1 MPTTSRPKTED
12 KFSRARAAK
21 NSPERQ
27 EAVAN
32 KVHKDTP
39 PKSVQAKLD
48 AVADS
53 KKKTPR
59 GPSSV
64 KPKSAKER
72 NDKESQQP
80 DLSKKE
86 LVPSYKEHLAK
97 NRVRDEARV
106 FNIVHA
112 ILSAWKA
119 DVGHAEH
126 TAASAGIIKVS
137 RRKIE
142 GALRDLKNTRFTK
155 IPTLINDVLV
165 YNEVCNEF
173 GQWVYVEHD
182 SPDWIFVRLP
192 ENSTPVIRANISY
205 DKTGATAVSITTSSE
220 ALMEPFDSDE
230 VEVLEC
236 NEQDVE
242 DLETKALRIEVV
254 QLGLKTEEAVA
265 NMQRPELL
273 KLLTDTI

>member
-27 EAVAN
+27 AAA
-32 KVHKDTP
+32 T
-39 PKSVQAKLD
+39 
-48 AVADS
+48 
-53 KKKTPR
+53 KKTPR

-64 KPKSAKER
+64 RPKSTADREPKI
-72 NDKESQQP
+72 
-80 DLSKKE
+80 
-86 LVPSYKEHLAK
+86 
-97 NRVRDEARV
+97 RDEERV
-106 FNIVHA
+106 YNLVHA

-192 ENSTPVIRANISY
+192 ENSTPVIRADISY
-205 DKTGATAVSITTSSE
+205 DKTGKTSASVSTSSE
-220 ALMEPFDSDE
+220 VLLEDFDEDEEDEIPENVEYDDEDDSD
-230 VEVLEC
+230 V
-236 NEQDVE
+236 NEEE
-242 DLETKALRIEVV
+242 DDEEEYQSWSLSQLQNFAKAEGYICIKDEGWNDRQTLLARI
-254 QLGLKTEEAVA
+254 LNKGAIK
-265 NMQRPELL
+265 
-273 KLLTDTI
+273 

>member
-1 MPTTSRPKTED
+1 MPTLRAKPED
-12 KFSRARAAK
+12 KFSRARSAK

-27 EAVAN
+27 EAA
-32 KVHKDTP
+32 
-39 PKSVQAKLD
+39 
-48 AVADS
+48 

-59 GPSSV
+59 GPSAA
-64 KPKSAKER
+64 KPRQLAPGYGLKSKATGER
-72 NDKESQQP
+72 AP
-80 DLSKKE
+80 DATPKI
-86 LVPSYKEHLAK
+86 
-97 NRVRDEARV
+97 RDEERV
-106 FNIVHA
+106 FNLVHA

-165 YNEVCNEF
+165 YNEVCDEF

-192 ENSTPVIRANISY
+192 ENSTPVIRADIAV
-205 DKTGATAVSITTSSE
+205 DKTGATSASITTSSE
-220 ALMEPFDSDE
+220 CLLEDFDENEEDEIPENVEYDDEDESHVEEEEEEDGEFDSWTLSELQTFALNRGYVGIKDAGWKDRD
-230 VEVLEC
+230 VLI
-236 NEQDVE
+236 
-242 DLETKALRIEVV
+242 ARIESK
-254 QLGLKTEEAVA
+254 GAIK
-265 NMQRPELL
+265 
-273 KLLTDTI
+273 

>member
-21 NSPERQ
+21 NSPKR
-27 EAVAN
+27 V
-32 KVHKDTP
+32 KG
-39 PKSVQAKLD
+39 
-48 AVADS
+48 
-53 KKKTPR
+53 KKQSDRPENLSEKKRPTPR
-59 GPSSV
+59 GPSSA
-64 KPKSAKER
+64 KPRQLPPGYGFKSKATGERAPDPSRKEFA
-72 NDKESQQP
+72 
-80 DLSKKE
+80 
-86 LVPSYKEHLAK
+86 AK
-97 NRVRDEARV
+97 NKVRDEERV
-106 FNIVHA
+106 FNLVHA

-119 DVGHAEH
+119 DVGNAEH

-192 ENSTPVIRANISY
+192 ENSTQVIRADISS
-205 DKTGATAVSITTSSE
+205 DRSGETSAAVTTS
-220 ALMEPFDSDE
+220 
-230 VEVLEC
+230 VEVLLDNTYLEDDEEEIPENVEYDDEDESDA
-236 NEQDVE
+236 NEEE
-242 DLETKALRIEVV
+242 D
-254 QLGLKTEEAVA
+254 EE
-265 NMQRPELL
+265 E
-273 KLLTDTI
+273 

>member
-12 KFSRARAAK
+12 KFSQARAAK

-27 EAVAN
+27 AAAE
-32 KVHKDTP
+32 KKRHKETP

-48 AVADS
+48 AVAAS

-64 KPKSAKER
+64 RPKASATTPSFKE
-72 NDKESQQP
+72 
-80 DLSKKE
+80 
-86 LVPSYKEHLAK
+86 YLAK
-97 NRVRDEARV
+97 KRVRDEERV
-106 FNIVHA
+106 FNLVHA

-192 ENSTPVIRANISY
+192 ENSTPVIRADISY
-205 DKTGATAVSITTSSE
+205 DKTGETPASISTSSE
-220 ALMEPFDSDE
+220 ALLADFDEEEEDEIPENVEYDDENDSD
-230 VEVLEC
+230 V
-236 NEQDVE
+236 
-242 DLETKALRIEVV
+242 A
-254 QLGLKTEEAVA
+254 EE
-265 NMQRPELL
+265 EEEEE
-273 KLLTDTI
+273 